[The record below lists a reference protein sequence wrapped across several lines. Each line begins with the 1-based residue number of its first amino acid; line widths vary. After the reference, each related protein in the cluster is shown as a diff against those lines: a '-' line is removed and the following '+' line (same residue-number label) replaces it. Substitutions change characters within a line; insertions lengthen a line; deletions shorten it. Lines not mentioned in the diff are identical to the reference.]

1 MRAFAVCPF
10 LLSPI
15 FLHASP
21 LNPRRIPMRHKKW
34 TVSWYNWNNSVR
46 TACVQKNLPIFSP
59 LSSYITMF
67 AVVLDTSSHF
77 LIFKLQLGH
86 FIIFNSGASV
96 ILYLQFME
104 MYVFLIST
112 VIIVPVIFFF
122 AFSCGFMFSALLECR
137 CFRTFQSLFLWK
149 SRDIFFC
156 TNST

>member
-1 MRAFAVCPF
+1 MHRSLGRVLCLCQHKVKSKGSESQLIHIMDNFYCICYCWSWELFGVTSHSEANFLAYVPSCEAPF
-10 LLSPI
+10 

-96 ILYLQFME
+96 ILYLQFMQ
-104 MYVFLIST
+104 MWS
-112 VIIVPVIFFF
+112 
-122 AFSCGFMFSALLECR
+122 S
-137 CFRTFQSLFLWK
+137 
-149 SRDIFFC
+149 
-156 TNST
+156 